1 MTRERANEFLRSH
14 GAAGVPHLNGTLLEH
29 LDATAAVLERWGAD
43 EPLVLAGLCHAT
55 YGTDGF
61 APSLLPLDDRPV
73 LVDTIGT
80 RAEAIVYR
88 YAACD
93 RTFTYAQFARG
104 TPRFRDRFTTE
115 EVIPSDDDVRA
126 FVDLTFANE
135 LEITWAS
142 RGVDPTGIEAL
153 LGLLRPWASPS
164 AADALGQTDG

>member
-14 GAAGVPHLNGTLLEH
+14 GAADVPHLNGTLLEH
-29 LDATAAVLERWGAD
+29 LEATAAVLERWGAD

-61 APSLLPLDDRPV
+61 APSLLSLDDRPM
-73 LVDTIGT
+73 LVDAIGP
-80 RAEAIVYR
+80 RAEAIVYS

-93 RTFTYAQFARG
+93 RTFTYAQFAAG

-115 EVIPSDDDVRA
+115 VLSPADDDLRA
-126 FVDLTFANE
+126 FVELTFANE

-142 RGVDPTGIEAL
+142 RGVDPTAIEAL
-153 LGLLRPWASPS
+153 LELLRPWASPS
-164 AADALGQTDG
+164 AADALGRADA